1 MLVRHTAQT
10 PLPLFQ
16 WAKGKCNGIS
26 KFIMCFN
33 FTLFVKKK
41 ISTKYIQ
48 YKCRKK
54 EKYMD
59 KRCLSREELG

>member
-41 ISTKYIQ
+41 NKYEIYTIQ
-48 YKCRKK
+48 MSKK
-54 EKYMD
+54 GEIY
-59 KRCLSREELG
+59 G